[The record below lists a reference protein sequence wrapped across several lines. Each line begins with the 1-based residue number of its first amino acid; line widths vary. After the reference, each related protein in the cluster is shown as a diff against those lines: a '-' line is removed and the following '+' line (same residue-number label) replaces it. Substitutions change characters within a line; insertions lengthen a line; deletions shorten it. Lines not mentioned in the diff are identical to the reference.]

1 MLGYLYHLINKR
13 EKDMGKNSVKLFPPG
28 GGDPIY
34 ALPHTLDYYTRH
46 GWTQELM
53 NKTEKK
59 PKADGKTDRKIK

>member
-1 MLGYLYHLINKR
+1 
-13 EKDMGKNSVKLFPPG
+13 MGKNSVKLFPPG

-34 ALPHTLDYYTRH
+34 ALPHTLDYYIRH